1 MEMPI
6 ARYLDAAVLKPEMS
20 HAEAK
25 AAIEECVAVNARTAC
40 VRPCDIPLAKEL
52 CAGSET
58 EVCVVL
64 AFPHGQQSSES
75 KADEAKRYVEQGVA
89 EIDMVANIGWIR
101 SHDWAAVTADIKAVV
116 DVCGPAGLPLK
127 VIFETS
133 YLSED
138 EIAQTTECAIQAGAD
153 FVKTST
159 GFGGEGAT
167 EAGVKI
173 MVDTAKGRCKV
184 KPSGGIRDFARAKM
198 FVDMGADRLGVGYS
212 SCRAIIEGGSAGG
225 SGY

>member
-1 MEMPI
+1 MKLPI

-20 HAEAK
+20 REEAR

-40 VRPCDIPLAKEL
+40 VRPCDVELAKDI
-52 CAGSET
+52 CAGTET
-58 EVCVVL
+58 GVCVVL
-64 AFPHGQQSSES
+64 AFPHGQQTSLS
-75 KADEAKRYVEQGVA
+75 KADEAQRYVDLGVE

-101 SHDWAAVTADIKAVV
+101 SHDWDAVTADIKAVV
-116 DVCGPAGLPLK
+116 DVCKPAGVPLK

-138 EIAQTTECAIQAGAD
+138 EIAEATECSIRAGAD

-159 GFGGEGAT
+159 GFGGEGAS
-167 EAGVKI
+167 ERGVQI
-173 MVDTAKGRCKV
+173 MVQTAKGRCRV
-184 KPSGGIRDFARAKM
+184 KPSGGIRDFDRAKM
-198 FVDMGADRLGVGYS
+198 FIDMGADRLGVGYS